1 MMVFSQPCGDGTTRM
16 IRGDFSSISVRCRE
30 ALCFFCQLMESVC
43 SLLNDPGNTAAN
55 LKETT
60 P

>member
-1 MMVFSQPCGDGTTRM
+1 M